1 MAGSMRRS
9 AFARTMGVHKS
20 QVTRWVQTGMPVLED
35 GNVDPEMAAEWV
47 HRNVD
52 PTLRI
57 HHARAQAQRRAS
69 ATATGKPPRPV
80 GTEHLTEGWEVVG
93 VMFLQALAYKIPVA
107 AASLAVA
114 CGASLPTAFAL
125 SRGMAIGAIQDVA
138 DLLDQADFDPPPGC
152 DSWADAGIWD
162 HAQMYAINW
171 DRLAEIGGAPVDL
184 EAWAAFAREKLGEP
198 A

>member
-20 QVTRWVQTGMPVLED
+20 QVTRWVQAGMPVLAD

-69 ATATGKPPRPV
+69 ATAPGKPPRSL
-80 GTEHLTEGWEVVG
+80 GTEHLTEEWEVVG
-93 VMFLQALAYKIPVA
+93 VMLLQALAYRIPA
-107 AASLAVA
+107 ATAAMAVA

-125 SRGMAIGAIQDVA
+125 SKAMAIGVMQEVA
-138 DLLDQADFDPPPGC
+138 ELLEQSDFDPPPSC
-152 DSWADAGIWD
+152 DTWDDASMWDADR
-162 HAQMYAINW
+162 MNAINW
-171 DRLAEIGGAPVDL
+171 PKLAGDAGVEVDL
-184 EAWAAFAREKLGEP
+184 EGWAAFTREKLGEP